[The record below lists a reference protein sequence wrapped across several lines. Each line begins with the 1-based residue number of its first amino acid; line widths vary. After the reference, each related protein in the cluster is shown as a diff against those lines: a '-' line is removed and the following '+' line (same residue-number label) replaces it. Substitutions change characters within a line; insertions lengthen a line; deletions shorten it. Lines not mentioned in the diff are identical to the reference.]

1 MEKRAIVPSSQAAN
15 IASMQE
21 GVSWGFMGVYFWG
34 LSYLKSGASLA
45 IAIIYAVH
53 IFCLVIKHKNLFL
66 RSCVIEHFYLTF

>member
-1 MEKRAIVPSSQAAN
+1 MEKRAMVPSSQPKSMAI
-15 IASMQE
+15 IAS
-21 GVSWGFMGVYFWG
+21 GVSWGVMGVYFWG